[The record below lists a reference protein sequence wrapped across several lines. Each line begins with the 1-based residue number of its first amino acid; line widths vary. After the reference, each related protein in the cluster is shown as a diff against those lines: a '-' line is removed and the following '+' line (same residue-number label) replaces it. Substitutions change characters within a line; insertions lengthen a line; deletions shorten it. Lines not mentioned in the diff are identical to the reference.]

1 MKINPNNL
9 MRADT
14 TRSNVLPGNGRG
26 RAGALAPT
34 LFKKNIAALEYS
46 ARRIQFQFQFDVYDQ
61 WMCLEKP
68 NVEFSFCQFWI
79 VYFGLLIYA

>member
-34 LFKKNIAALEYS
+34 LFKKKHCSTGVLGTTYS
-46 ARRIQFQFQFDVYDQ
+46 I
-61 WMCLEKP
+61 
-68 NVEFSFCQFWI
+68 SI
-79 VYFGLLIYA
+79 SI